1 MEAVLTRVAAF
12 VLIIALGYGLKRAGF
27 FKASDFG
34 LIASVVLKI
43 TIPCAVVSYF
53 SKITPDFTLFWL
65 VVLGVVCNLIPISLG
80 WLVGLT
86 GGRRDQAFNMINFS
100 GYNIGCFALPFI
112 QTFLGPV
119 GVVATCLFDAGNSV
133 MCTGATY
140 SMAAAVAGGGE
151 GTTVRLFFK
160 RMFSSVPMDTYIAM
174 VVLAAFDWKLPAVAV
189 SFADM
194 VGAANPFLAMLM
206 LGIGFELQLKK
217 DDALRILKTLFIRYA
232 MAGSLAYVFWH
243 WAPFTEEIRRVLAI
257 LALAPVSAIC
267 TIFTSLCLK
276 DARETALSCTVNSLS
291 IVISIVLMTT
301 LLLVTP

>member
-1 MEAVLTRVAAF
+1 MSVVLTRVAAF
-12 VLIIALGYGLKRAGF
+12 VLIIALGYLLKRRGF
-27 FKASDFG
+27 FKESDFG
-34 LIASVVLKI
+34 LISSIVLKI

-65 VVLGVVCNLIPISLG
+65 VALGIVCNLLPILLG
-80 WLVGLT
+80 WIAGLA
-86 GGRRDQAFNMINFS
+86 GGRRAQAFNMINFS
-100 GYNIGCFALPFI
+100 GYNIGCFALPYI
-112 QTFLGPV
+112 QTFLGPT

-140 SMAAAVAGGGE
+140 SMAAAVAGSGE
-151 GTTVRLFFK
+151 GTTVRLFLK

-174 VVLAAFDWKLPAVAV
+174 VALAALNVRLPAVAV

-206 LGIGFELQLKK
+206 LGIGFELHLKK
-217 DDALRILKTLFIRYA
+217 EDALRLVKTLAIRYA
-232 MAGSLAYVFWH
+232 MAGCLAFLFWNY
-243 WAPFTEEIRRVLAI
+243 APFDEEIRKVLAV

-267 TIFTSLCLK
+267 TIFTGLCLN

-291 IVISIVLMTT
+291 IVISIAAMTA
-301 LLLVTP
+301 LLVTL